1 MVGLVDCKCKDMMW
15 TPLVNSMV
23 GHTGLLPPL
32 FGALFTTFVVAVSD
46 QEQKMPPMSR
56 PGARVNEAVFK
67 IIQRNECACVCVS
80 RERER
85 ERERLPSPRVLEEA
99 KRLPPVYFETDDRAL

>member
-1 MVGLVDCKCKDMMW
+1 
-15 TPLVNSMV
+15 
-23 GHTGLLPPL
+23 
-32 FGALFTTFVVAVSD
+32 
-46 QEQKMPPMSR
+46 MPPMSR

-85 ERERLPSPRVLEEA
+85 EGEMCAQVYVYPSGTVA
-99 KRLPPVYFETDDRAL
+99 K